1 MSMKLN
7 RRAFLGTALTF
18 GALCSVSP
26 ADAFGVTAAEKKQ
39 EVQAIK
45 AKLDSMLDELDQ
57 AVDQYNAA
65 QDAYEKATAKVDKA
79 KEQIKEAQSKI
90 DTLQG
95 HLATRA
101 TSMYRTGSM
110 SYLDVLL
117 GVGSFDDFATVW
129 DTLNTLNEDDA
140 DLVTETKQAKA
151 KLEAAKKELDE
162 QQATAADSLAEAKAY
177 HKSIQSMTNQYESEY
192 NSLSAEYRK
201 LLKEEEEAEA
211 KRRAQAA
218 AAYRPHTNSNSSNS
232 GGSSNNNSGG
242 SSNNN
247 SGGSSNNNSGGSSNN
262 NSGGSSNNN
271 SGGSS
276 NNNSGGSSIPTNG
289 GVVDYARS
297 RIGCPYVWGAAGPN
311 SFDCSGLT
319 MWCYAKIGISMSHY
333 TESQYAEAKAR
344 MSVYSASAGDILYRS
359 GHVAIYSGGD
369 NYIHSPHTGAYVCET
384 SGIGSFSAALRF

>member
-26 ADAFGVTAAEKKQ
+26 AEAFGVTAAEKKK

-57 AVDQYNAA
+57 AVDKYNAA
-65 QDAYEKATAKVDKA
+65 QDAYEKATNKVENAKA
-79 KEQIKEAQSKI
+79 QIKEAQGKI

-162 QQATAADSLAEAKAY
+162 QQSAAANHLAEAKSY
-177 HKSIQSMTNQYESEY
+177 HKSIQGMADKYESEY
-192 NSLSAEYRK
+192 NSLSSEYRK
-201 LLKEEEEAEA
+201 LLKEEEAAEA
-211 KRRAQAA
+211 KRREEAA
-218 AAYRPHTNSNSSNS
+218 NAYRPTTTPSHNS
-232 GGSSNNNSGG
+232 GGSSGGSSSGG
-242 SSNNN
+242 SS
-247 SGGSSNNNSGGSSNN
+247 SGGGSHS
-262 NSGGSSNNN
+262 
-271 SGGSS
+271 
-276 NNNSGGSSIPTNG
+276 SGGSSIPTNG

-297 RIGCPYVWGAAGPN
+297 RIGCPYVWGAEGPN

-319 MWCYAKIGISMSHY
+319 KWCYAQIGIGMSHY

-359 GHVAIYSGGD
+359 GHVAIYSGG
-369 NYIHSPHTGAYVCET
+369 NSYIHSPHTGAYVCEV
-384 SGIGSFSAALRF
+384 SGLGSFSAALRF

>member
-45 AKLDSMLDELDQ
+45 SKLDSMLDELDQ
-57 AVDQYNAA
+57 AVDKYNAA
-65 QDAYEKATAKVDKA
+65 QDTYEKATNKVENAKK
-79 KEQIKEAQSKI
+79 QIKEAQGKI

-101 TSMYRTGSM
+101 TSMYRNGSM

-151 KLEAAKKELDE
+151 KLESAKKELDE
-162 QQATAADSLAEAKAY
+162 QQAAAADSLAEAKSY
-177 HKSIQSMTNQYESEY
+177 HKSIQSMANKYESEY

-201 LLKEEEEAEA
+201 LLQDEEEAEA
-211 KRRAQAA
+211 ERRAQAA
-218 AAYRPHTNSNSSNS
+218 RAYRPHTNSNSSS
-232 GGSSNNNSGG
+232 GGSSSNS
-242 SSNNN
+242 SSHSNN
-247 SGGSSNNNSGGSSNN
+247 
-262 NSGGSSNNN
+262 
-271 SGGSS
+271 
-276 NNNSGGSSIPTNG
+276 GSSIPTNG

-344 MSVYSASAGDILYRS
+344 MSVYSAAAGDILYRS

-369 NYIHSPHTGAYVCET
+369 NYIHSPHTGAYVCEV

>member
-26 ADAFGVTAAEKKQ
+26 AEAFGVTAAEKKQ

-45 AKLDSMLDELDQ
+45 GKLDSMLDELDQ

-65 QDAYEKATAKVDKA
+65 QDGYEKATQKVNEAKK
-79 KEQIKEAQSKI
+79 QIKEAQGKI
-90 DTLQG
+90 DTLQS

-101 TSMYRTGSM
+101 TSMYRNGSM

-151 KLEAAKKELDE
+151 KLEAAKKDLDD
-162 QQATAADSLAEAKAY
+162 QQAEAANHLASAKAY
-177 HKSIQSMTNQYESEY
+177 HKSIQSMANQYESEY
-192 NSLSAEYRK
+192 NSLSAEYRQ
-201 LLKEEEEAEA
+201 LLAEEEEAEA
-211 KRRAQAA
+211 RRRAAAA
-218 AAYRPHTNSNSSNS
+218 AAYHPSTNS
-232 GGSSNNNSGG
+232 GGGSHSGG
-242 SSNNN
+242 SNGGGGGSHSS
-247 SGGSSNNNSGGSSNN
+247 SGGSAASK
-262 NSGGSSNNN
+262 
-271 SGGSS
+271 
-276 NNNSGGSSIPTNG
+276 IPTNG

-297 RIGCPYVWGAAGPN
+297 RIGCPYVWGAEGPN
-311 SFDCSGLT
+311 AFDCSGLT
-319 MWCYAKIGISMSHY
+319 KWCYAQIGIGMSHY

-344 MSVYSASAGDILYRS
+344 LSVYSASAGDILYRS

-369 NYIHSPHTGAYVCET
+369 SYIHAPHTGAYVCEVG
-384 SGIGSFSAALRF
+384 GIGSFSAALRF

>member
-65 QDAYEKATAKVDKA
+65 QDAYEKATTKVDKA

-218 AAYRPHTNSNSSNS
+218 AAYRPHTNSNSNSGGSSSSGGSSNS
-232 GGSSNNNSGG
+232 GGSS
-242 SSNNN
+242 
-247 SGGSSNNNSGGSSNN
+247 
-262 NSGGSSNNN
+262 

-333 TESQYAEAKAR
+333 TESQYSEAKAR

>member
-26 ADAFGVTAAEKKQ
+26 AEAFGVTAAEKKK

-57 AVDQYNAA
+57 AVDKYNAA
-65 QDAYEKATAKVDKA
+65 QDAYEKATNKVENAKA
-79 KEQIKEAQSKI
+79 QIKEAQGKI

-162 QQATAADSLAEAKAY
+162 QQSAAANHLAEAKSY
-177 HKSIQSMTNQYESEY
+177 HKSIQGMADKYESEY
-192 NSLSAEYRK
+192 NSLSSEYRK
-201 LLKEEEEAEA
+201 LLKEEEAAEA
-211 KRRAQAA
+211 KRREEAA
-218 AAYRPHTNSNSSNS
+218 NAYRPTTTPSHNS
-232 GGSSNNNSGG
+232 GGSSGG
-242 SSNNN
+242 MDIV
-247 SGGSSNNNSGGSSNN
+247 GM
-262 NSGGSSNNN
+262 
-271 SGGSS
+271 
-276 NNNSGGSSIPTNG
+276 
-289 GVVDYARS
+289 
-297 RIGCPYVWGAAGPN
+297 C
-311 SFDCSGLT
+311 LT
-319 MWCYAKIGISMSHY
+319 RRYKGISVGKVSLAVNTVIYGICALLFGVQTFVYSLIYSVVSMLMTDRTHTQNINSEVVIFTKKEPTEIIDYIVQEFHRDATWWEARGGY
-333 TESQYAEAKAR
+333 TEERTYMVIVILSKYECAHLRREIKMVDEHAFVVVKDN
-344 MSVYSASAGDILYRS
+344 MS
-359 GHVAIYSGGD
+359 
-369 NYIHSPHTGAYVCET
+369 IHGKYEKH
-384 SGIGSFSAALRF
+384 LM

>member
-1 MSMKLN
+1 MSTKLN

-18 GALCSVSP
+18 GALCAASP
-26 ADAFGVTAAEKKQ
+26 STAVGITAAQKKQ
-39 EVQAIK
+39 EVLAIK
-45 AKLDSMLDELDQ
+45 SKLDDMLEELDQ

-65 QDAYEKATAKVDKA
+65 QDAYEKATNKVEAARK
-79 KEQIKEAQSKI
+79 QIKDAQNKI
-90 DTLQG
+90 DALQG

-101 TSMYRTGSM
+101 TSMYRNGSM

-162 QQATAADSLAEAKAY
+162 QQAEAANQLATAKSY
-177 HKSIQSMTNQYESEY
+177 HKDIEAMANRYESEY
-192 NSLSAEYRK
+192 NSLSSEYRR
-201 LLKEEEEAEA
+201 LLQKEEAAERRRQQEAA
-211 KRRAQAA
+211 N
-218 AAYRPHTNSNSSNS
+218 AYTPSTGSSS
-232 GGSSNNNSGG
+232 GGGSSSSGGG
-242 SSNNN
+242 SSSGGN
-247 SGGSSNNNSGGSSNN
+247 SG
-262 NSGGSSNNN
+262 
-271 SGGSS
+271 
-276 NNNSGGSSIPTNG
+276 GGSSIPTNG

-297 RIGCPYVWGAAGPN
+297 RIGCPYVWGAEGPN

-319 MWCYAKIGISMSHY
+319 KWCYAQIGIGMSHY

-344 MSVYSASAGDILYRS
+344 MSVYSAAAGDILYRS

-369 NYIHSPHTGAYVCET
+369 SYIHAPHTGAYVCEV